1 VRPRGVVCALTVV
14 ALCISSCSLSASN
27 APLRGSG
34 FGFFATAADAGSRKD
49 DLAVDVLQYKGP
61 GPIEIVGVTP
71 RMIGRLHFDGAF
83 LLAAPDNNPGGAIEH
98 APFQVLAGESFTPI
112 SASHHPTI
120 RQGSQQY
127 LVVRVNIPSN
137 KAAGATLSVEVDYLS
152 GGSVHSTTNGL
163 VVAMC
168 RGGFTT
174 VACDAI
180 SNQARAF
187 TES

>member
-1 VRPRGVVCALTVV
+1 VHFVVL
-14 ALCISSCSLSASN
+14 ALCLE
-27 APLRGSG
+27 
-34 FGFFATAADAGSRKD
+34 FGRRIIHADLGIPPSHHPAR
-49 DLAVDVLQYKGP
+49 P
-61 GPIEIVGVTP
+61 IVGVTP

-83 LLAAPDNNPGGAIEH
+83 LLAAPDNNPGGGIEH
-98 APFQVLAGESFTPI
+98 APFQVL
-112 SASHHPTI
+112 
-120 RQGSQQY
+120 
-127 LVVRVNIPSN
+127 PSN

-152 GGSVHSTTNGL
+152 GGSVHSSTYGL

-180 SNQARAF
+180 SNQAQAF